1 MTTALIIED
10 DRSLRRVLAH
20 SLGKMDIDAREA
32 ATLLE
37 GDLAVQASPDVVL
50 LDLHLPDGDG
60 RLILERCRH
69 RKPWVPVIVLS
80 GSDDLDSMVDVIQR
94 GAYDYLVKP
103 PDLEALCELIDRA
116 LEEKRARND
125 VRDPHGAPSS
135 GSLLVGK
142 SPNMHA
148 VFKQIAYVSDSDA
161 TVLVTGETGS
171 GKELVARAIHA
182 ASDRR
187 DEPFVAVNC
196 ATLSRELLSSE
207 LFGHVRGAFTGATSD
222 RAGRFEVVGKGTLFL
237 DEVGELDPSLQ
248 AALLR
253 AIQERAFERV
263 GEAKTRRFEGR
274 LVAATNRDLQAEIEA
289 GHFRSDLYY
298 RLCVVEISLPALRER
313 LGDIPALVR
322 ALLPQVAAEAGMRPL
337 EVPDDVM
344 VKLGEHSWPGNVREL
359 RNVLSRMTVMA
370 SGSLATIELLRR
382 TGFDPVRRVAS
393 APSSSETL
401 SLAQLESEHIARVL
415 EATGWHKRRTAE
427 ILGVSRP
434 TLDRKIKEYGIERR
448 A

>member
-10 DRSLRRVLAH
+10 DRSLRRVLSR

-37 GDLAVQASPDVVL
+37 GDLAVQSSPDLIL
-50 LDLHLPDGDG
+50 LDLNLPDGDG

-69 RKPWVPVIVLS
+69 REPWVPVIVLS
-80 GSDDLDSMVDVIQR
+80 GCDDLDSMVDVIQR

-103 PDLEALCELIDRA
+103 PDLDALCEVIDRA
-116 LEEKRARND
+116 LEEKRARSG
-125 VRDPHGAPSS
+125 VRAHEASKSPGT
-135 GSLLVGK
+135 LLVGK

-161 TVLVTGETGS
+161 TVLVTGETGA

-182 ASDRR
+182 ASLRR

-207 LFGHVRGAFTGATSD
+207 LFGHVRGAFTGASSD
-222 RAGRFEVVGKGTLFL
+222 RPGRFEVVGKGTLFL

-253 AIQERAFERV
+253 AIQERTFERV
-263 GEAKTRRFEGR
+263 GEAKLRPFEGR
-274 LVAATNRDLQAEIEA
+274 LIAATNRDLQAEIEA
-289 GHFRSDLYY
+289 GQFRADLYY
-298 RLCVVEISLPALRER
+298 RLCVVEISLPPLRER

-322 ALLPQVAAEAGMRPL
+322 ALLPQVAAEAGMRPI
-337 EVPDDVM
+337 EIPDDVM
-344 VKLGEHSWPGNVREL
+344 VMLAEHSWPGNVREL
-359 RNVLSRMTVMA
+359 RNVLARMTVMSSGQLA
-370 SGSLATIELLRR
+370 SADLLRR
-382 TGFDPVRRVAS
+382 TGFEAVRRGSTS
-393 APSSSETL
+393 APSETM